1 MPIFHIFFS
10 FSKKLNI
17 EKNLNL
23 DSRNSFVPWSSIV
36 WPPCLHY
43 RQAQQESS
51 ERNSFFLSFFSL
63 SSLYPTSISI
73 LDPTREGGGQKMAP
87 IRRDMVSLEIN
98 VVSGKL
104 AKMHLTFYTNS
115 GDAESH
121 ASPHAFSLCL
131 SCSLCPNWSSRSD
144 NPVLSALISSQ
155 ACLSITDWSQ
165 MALLGKDV
173 SSFYQKDRRHH
184 ASPKPKRST

>member
-1 MPIFHIFFS
+1 MCICFFLIFFS
-10 FSKKLNI
+10 FSNKLDIKK
-17 EKNLNL
+17 
-23 DSRNSFVPWSSIV
+23 DSRNRFVPWPSD
-36 WPPCLHY
+36 CLSL
-43 RQAQQESS
+43 QEDTAGKQW
-51 ERNSFFLSFFSL
+51 EKQLLPFFFPL
-63 SSLYPTSISI
+63 SSLYLTSVSIS
-73 LDPTREGGGQKMAP
+73 DPTREGGGQKMAP

-184 ASPKPKRST
+184 ASPKPKRPT